1 MITIPKPFV
10 QAFEL
15 EKGDE
20 LEIYMEEETIVLTKV
35 TEK

>member
-20 LEIYMEEETIVLTKV
+20 LEIHMEGETIVLTKV